1 MKRADLEHLIRAA
14 GNIANARE
22 LIIIGSQSILGS
34 FPSPPRELT
43 VSMEADMYPLDAPDR
58 ADLIDGSI
66 GENSPFHSTFGYYAH
81 GVAPET
87 ATLPTNWKSRLV
99 RLQNENT
106 NNIAGLCLSMP
117 DLVVSKLAAGRGK
130 DLEFIQAVF
139 RHGLL
144 KVADL
149 DSVLSELNEVTR
161 ASIEPR
167 LKRCAELVDGELD
180 GRVIG

>member
-1 MKRADLEHLIRAA
+1 MKRADLEHLIRAG

-106 NNIAGLCLSMP
+106 NNIAGLCLS
-117 DLVVSKLAAGRGK
+117 
-130 DLEFIQAVF
+130 
-139 RHGLL
+139 
-144 KVADL
+144 
-149 DSVLSELNEVTR
+149 
-161 ASIEPR
+161 
-167 LKRCAELVDGELD
+167 
-180 GRVIG
+180 

>member
-117 DLVVSKLAAGRGK
+117 DLVASFCWTTFRFLPVQSLNPMLPCSQPSAARC
-130 DLEFIQAVF
+130 
-139 RHGLL
+139 
-144 KVADL
+144 
-149 DSVLSELNEVTR
+149 SS
-161 ASIEPR
+161 SIEN
-167 LKRCAELVDGELD
+167 L
-180 GRVIG
+180 